1 LSDDKWNMVSITI
14 FFLIVQFLLMIG
26 LAEKGYLDYIRSVAV
41 TTAFWI
47 GYTFLEL
54 KYGLCMNN
62 YVRAI
67 VVLTL
72 VSDGLFGYYFNLY
85 SKSFI
90 FDKLLHVF
98 GTYAFSLLTYILI
111 VQLLNNP
118 VKRSFKFVLVICLG
132 LSIGAFYEV
141 LEFITDTVSH
151 PILRSQPSLLDTD
164 LDLIGDLIGSVFS
177 GIHAVCRT
185 FINEDF

>member
-1 LSDDKWNMVSITI
+1 MSDDKWNMVSITI